1 MGDPVEGK
9 CTIVSRV
16 TNFKQKYIST
26 PAEQDIYST
35 VIQTS
40 VLYPLQSNE
49 PTT

>member
-1 MGDPVEGK
+1 MGEPVEGK
-9 CTIVSRV
+9 CTTVSTV
-16 TNFKQKYIST
+16 TNFKQKCIST
-26 PAEQDIYST
+26 PAEQDIQRT